1 MTRLILASLLLVS
14 CVGCAG
20 KVTPWPTIEQEIAE
34 QKRSTGYRVFRCK
47 PENQDPIMVN
57 GTCI

>member
-1 MTRLILASLLLVS
+1 MSKALALVLALA

-20 KVTPWPTIEQEIAE
+20 KVTPWPTLEQEIAE
-34 QKRSTGYRVFRCK
+34 QKRSMIYRVFRCR
-47 PENQDPIMVN
+47 PESQDPIMVN